1 MQIKQGNFF
10 RLFSLL
16 WTEYGNFRLSII
28 TLSILSCV
36 GGFLEGVGITSII
49 PLFSFVNR
57 SSDRGT
63 DTISQIIEKFFL
75 FLHLQY
81 TLKALLLFIVILFFL
96 KATISFVTTY
106 IAARITTTYEKKT
119 RGELFDLTLR
129 ADWPFLSRQKVGHL
143 EQALS
148 TDVNYSSN
156 LLANI
161 SSTILIL
168 ANLFV
173 YILVAVNISYLIAT
187 LTLILGGVLFL
198 LLKPLFYR
206 SRFFSGQIEK
216 MYKRMAHF
224 INENTIGMKTL
235 KSTAVEEAIKERAKE
250 QFDEICRLNMRTNS
264 VRNLSNAMLQPVG
277 LVFIIA
283 MFSFFYKMT
292 DFNFA
297 SFAVIV
303 YAINKVFAYI
313 QMAQVQFHAM
323 SSIFP
328 YVASI
333 VQYRMETQE
342 HREKDSGVRDFRFYD
357 TLQFSTVNFSYNHD
371 SPVLSNVTFTIKK
384 GEMVGF
390 IGPSGAGKTTIVD
403 LLLRLLEPQSGVI
416 TADGESIASVR
427 LKDWRSHI
435 GYVSQDMFLINDTI
449 GNNIKFYNPN
459 ITDDEMVAAAK
470 MANIYEFVK
479 RQPLQFNTVIG
490 ERGIFI
496 SGGEKQRVIL
506 ARILARRPEIIVLDE
521 ATSALDNESEVLIQ
535 QAIEQ
540 LKKQCTVIVIA
551 HRLSTIMTADRLVA
565 LEGGK
570 IKEQGK
576 PSELLQDKDSYFFRV
591 YNVR

>member
-36 GGFLEGVGITSII
+36 GGFLEGVGINSII

-187 LTLILGGVLFL
+187 LTLILGGVLF
-198 LLKPLFYR
+198 F
-206 SRFFSGQIEK
+206 
-216 MYKRMAHF
+216 
-224 INENTIGMKTL
+224 
-235 KSTAVEEAIKERAKE
+235 
-250 QFDEICRLNMRTNS
+250 
-264 VRNLSNAMLQPVG
+264 
-277 LVFIIA
+277 
-283 MFSFFYKMT
+283 
-292 DFNFA
+292 
-297 SFAVIV
+297 
-303 YAINKVFAYI
+303 
-313 QMAQVQFHAM
+313 
-323 SSIFP
+323 
-328 YVASI
+328 
-333 VQYRMETQE
+333 
-342 HREKDSGVRDFRFYD
+342 
-357 TLQFSTVNFSYNHD
+357 
-371 SPVLSNVTFTIKK
+371 
-384 GEMVGF
+384 
-390 IGPSGAGKTTIVD
+390 
-403 LLLRLLEPQSGVI
+403 
-416 TADGESIASVR
+416 
-427 LKDWRSHI
+427 
-435 GYVSQDMFLINDTI
+435 
-449 GNNIKFYNPN
+449 
-459 ITDDEMVAAAK
+459 
-470 MANIYEFVK
+470 
-479 RQPLQFNTVIG
+479 
-490 ERGIFI
+490 
-496 SGGEKQRVIL
+496 
-506 ARILARRPEIIVLDE
+506 
-521 ATSALDNESEVLIQ
+521 
-535 QAIEQ
+535 
-540 LKKQCTVIVIA
+540 
-551 HRLSTIMTADRLVA
+551 
-565 LEGGK
+565 
-570 IKEQGK
+570 
-576 PSELLQDKDSYFFRV
+576 
-591 YNVR
+591 